1 MLLPGFAGT
10 TLPDDYRAL
19 LEQGLGGICYFGSN
33 TADGPAA
40 LAALSAEIRAANPAA
55 VVAVDEEGGDVS
67 RLHTREPSPVLG
79 AAALGGADDL
89 ELTEAVGRWVGHEL
103 AVGRAS
109 PSTSR
114 PDADVNSDPDN
125 PVIGTRS
132 FGVDP
137 EQVAA
142 HVAAWTRGLQSTGV
156 AACAKHFPGH
166 GDTATDSHLD
176 LPRIDVDP
184 DTLAA
189 RELVPFDAAVE
200 AGTAA
205 VMTSHIVVPAIDPDR
220 PATLSPLVLGML
232 REVLGFDGV
241 IVSDALDM
249 AGASAVLGIPEAAV
263 LALAAGCDLLC
274 LGPDKPAALVL
285 EVRDAIVAAVA
296 DGRLA
301 ARPARGRRRVASPRC
316 ACPRPRPTRSCPTP
330 PDRPR
335 AAASATRVDGD
346 AARPRRR
353 RRRQRRHRG
362 QHRGRRRGVGP
373 PAGPPPRPGSLADG
387 LPDAVPGDVPLV
399 VQVRDAD
406 RRPEVL
412 AFLRALAEGGRPAV
426 VVEWG
431 WPSTVRRRPRDHQ
444 HAGLVR
450 AGRRRGDA
458 AAARGRVD
466 AVSAALAGTR
476 SVGLD
481 IGGTKTHGVVL
492 GEDGTILA
500 QVQGVHPTR
509 RRRGGRDRGAGVRGP
524 RAGERSGAWTGRV
537 GVGVPGLVDSER
549 GMLRHAVNLDVNG
562 DDLPLRDLLA
572 ERLGVPVVVENDV
585 NAAALAACALVEADD
600 VVYLSV
606 GTGLAAGLVVDGRL
620 RRGEHGAAG
629 EIGHLPVDPAGEAC
643 GCGQTGCLE
652 TIASGRALARAWPT
666 PDGPP
671 AAALFAAAAA
681 GDPAAVAVRDRF
693 CWGVASAVRALGLT
707 IDPERIVLGGG
718 VAEVGEPLREQ
729 VVRQLRSL
737 GEGSPFLASLGLAD
751 RLSMVPLH
759 YPVAAVGAALVAA
772 R

>member
-1 MLLPGFAGT
+1 M
-10 TLPDDYRAL
+10 
-19 LEQGLGGICYFGSN
+19 
-33 TADGPAA
+33 
-40 LAALSAEIRAANPAA
+40 
-55 VVAVDEEGGDVS
+55 
-67 RLHTREPSPVLG
+67 
-79 AAALGGADDL
+79 
-89 ELTEAVGRWVGHEL
+89 
-103 AVGRAS
+103 
-109 PSTSR
+109 
-114 PDADVNSDPDN
+114 
-125 PVIGTRS
+125 
-132 FGVDP
+132 
-137 EQVAA
+137 
-142 HVAAWTRGLQSTGV
+142 
-156 AACAKHFPGH
+156 
-166 GDTATDSHLD
+166 
-176 LPRIDVDP
+176 
-184 DTLAA
+184 
-189 RELVPFDAAVE
+189 
-200 AGTAA
+200 
-205 VMTSHIVVPAIDPDR
+205 
-220 PATLSPLVLGML
+220 
-232 REVLGFDGV
+232 
-241 IVSDALDM
+241 
-249 AGASAVLGIPEAAV
+249 
-263 LALAAGCDLLC
+263 
-274 LGPDKPAALVL
+274 
-285 EVRDAIVAAVA
+285 
-296 DGRLA
+296 
-301 ARPARGRRRVASPRC
+301 
-316 ACPRPRPTRSCPTP
+316 
-330 PDRPR
+330 
-335 AAASATRVDGD
+335 
-346 AARPRRR
+346 
-353 RRRQRRHRG
+353 
-362 QHRGRRRGVGP
+362 
-373 PAGPPPRPGSLADG
+373 
-387 LPDAVPGDVPLV
+387 
-399 VQVRDAD
+399 
-406 RRPEVL
+406 
-412 AFLRALAEGGRPAV
+412 
-426 VVEWG
+426 
-431 WPSTVRRRPRDHQ
+431 
-444 HAGLVR
+444 
-450 AGRRRGDA
+450 
-458 AAARGRVD
+458 D
-466 AVSAALAGTR
+466 AVSAARSGTR

-500 QVQGVHPTR
+500 QVRESTRPGADGVVATAAR
-509 RRRGGRDRGAGVRGP
+509 VFQALARESGGSLACG
-524 RAGERSGAWTGRV
+524 V

-549 GMLRHAVNLDVNG
+549 GMLRHAVNLGVNG